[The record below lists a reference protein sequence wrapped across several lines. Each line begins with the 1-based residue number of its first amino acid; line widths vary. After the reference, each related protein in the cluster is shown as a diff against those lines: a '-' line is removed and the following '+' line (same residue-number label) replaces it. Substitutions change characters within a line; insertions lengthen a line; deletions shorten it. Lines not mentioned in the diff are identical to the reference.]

1 MDYMNQDEQ
10 EYIRFMA
17 ELVNKTSEITKE
29 YNQLSDKN
37 KYRFQIFV
45 EEMMRINTVL
55 NIK

>member
-17 ELVNKTSEITKE
+17 ELGNKANEINKE
-29 YNQLSDKN
+29 YNKLSDKN
-37 KYRFQIFV
+37 KYRFQVFV

>member
-17 ELVNKTSEITKE
+17 ELGNKANEIKKE
-29 YNQLSDKN
+29 YNKLSDKN
-37 KYRFQIFV
+37 KYRFQVFV

>member
-1 MDYMNQDEQ
+1 MNYMNQDEQ
-10 EYIRFMA
+10 EYIRFMV
-17 ELVNKTSEITKE
+17 ELVNKASEITKE

>member
-1 MDYMNQDEQ
+1 MNYMNQDEQ

-17 ELVNKTSEITKE
+17 ELGNKASEITKE
-29 YNQLSDKN
+29 FNKLSDKN
-37 KYRFQIFV
+37 KYRFQVFV

>member
-1 MDYMNQDEQ
+1 MGYMNQDEQ

-17 ELVNKTSEITKE
+17 ELVNKTSEIAKE

-45 EEMMRINTVL
+45 EEMMRINIVL